1 MKQKCSDSRRALH
14 PTGVSVALIALLH
27 LFVLVQRDTTH
38 TGSLRDERQPFI
50 DQLYHH
56 HLLDFLAFYGRNGGE
71 FRSGL
76 FREENESPDSVDSSE
91 ISPVGSGDDVESIAS
106 SPVPVS
112 SDEYQRLQSILN
124 PEALESWFPG
134 VVVRVSPEGSI
145 NGGISELRFDFEF
158 LSDVFGGFGRAHLS
172 LRKTSGGAWIM
183 TVHHA
188 ELPRGRRLARQL
200 LDGNLA
206 LLRAV
211 SDHPESRV
219 ELEAVTNH
227 KGLSGALGWARY
239 PFGFKPGEG
248 RKLKRQFSEYLRA
261 VCSESSPEAVE
272 RWVSEQN
279 LTSPS
284 DYFSLSSAPF
294 LSEVEKTLKRSG
306 FLANVFEKRIRR
318 HFKKYDGRPGQAFL
332 SDPKLGV
339 SYHAQLFAAQESR
352 VS

>member
-1 MKQKCSDSRRALH
+1 
-14 PTGVSVALIALLH
+14 
-27 LFVLVQRDTTH
+27 
-38 TGSLRDERQPFI
+38 
-50 DQLYHH
+50 
-56 HLLDFLAFYGRNGGE
+56 
-71 FRSGL
+71 
-76 FREENESPDSVDSSE
+76 
-91 ISPVGSGDDVESIAS
+91 
-106 SPVPVS
+106 
-112 SDEYQRLQSILN
+112 
-124 PEALESWFPG
+124 
-134 VVVRVSPEGSI
+134 
-145 NGGISELRFDFEF
+145 
-158 LSDVFGGFGRAHLS
+158 
-172 LRKTSGGAWIM
+172 M

-200 LDGNLA
+200 LVGNLA

-248 RKLKRQFSEYLRA
+248 RKLKRQFSEYLRK
-261 VCSESSPEAVE
+261 VCSESSSEAIE

-294 LSEVEKTLKRSG
+294 PSEMEKTLKRSG
-306 FLANVFEKRIRR
+306 FLTNVFEKRIRR
-318 HFKKYDGRPGQAFL
+318 HFKKYNGRPGQAFL

-339 SYHAQLFAAQESR
+339 SYHAQLFAEQERRFS
-352 VS
+352 